1 MLNNLI
7 RKFLTYLS
15 FPDIYSNEALDK
27 KKLILQLNL
36 REKALRIKSRKKN
49 KLNTHNIFSNELL
62 KLIIGN
68 KLNNFL
74 RNGFIQKMFFVHNRF
89 YLNFQLKEIFK
100 ITC

>member
-36 REKALRIKSRKKN
+36 REKALRIKSRKKIN
-49 KLNTHNIFSNELL
+49 
-62 KLIIGN
+62 
-68 KLNNFL
+68 
-74 RNGFIQKMFFVHNRF
+74 
-89 YLNFQLKEIFK
+89 
-100 ITC
+100 